1 MMSFFLLS
9 LLSILA
15 ISYYYN
21 NFLITT
27 IQHLL
32 VHDFHLDES
41 YAEFIL
47 VSLRCGML
55 ASILAT
61 LYCYLMKPTR
71 KKHVY
76 LVDFACYKPHNP
88 ACMCTKEHFLKL
100 IKSTGKFR
108 DESLDFLRKIL
119 ERSGIGEKTYLPEC
133 IMKTPSNTCLAEAR
147 NETESV
153 VIGAIDELMLKTKVK
168 KEEIGIIVTN
178 CSLFNSIPS
187 LSSMI
192 VNHYKLS
199 HNVLTY
205 NLSGMGCSAGLISV
219 DLARQ
224 LLQVRPNCYALVF
237 STENLS
243 SKVYF
248 GNNRS
253 MLVSNCLFRV
263 GGAAILLSNRSSD
276 SHRSKYYLKHVV
288 RTHNGSQDQYYNSI
302 LEKEDEDGVS
312 IGIALSKNIMNSA
325 GKTLKANISTLG
337 KDVLPLIEQLKFLA
351 NLVARNFLKIRG
363 IKAYTPNFMLAFEHF
378 CIHTGGKAVQEEMQ
392 KVLKLSD
399 WHMEPS
405 RMTLYRYGN
414 TSSSSVWYELAYCEA
429 KGRVKKGHRIWQIAF
444 GSGFKCNSAVWCA
457 LQTIDPVKEKNPW
470 TDEIH
475 EFPVSVTN

>member
-1 MMSFFLLS
+1 MSYFC
-9 LLSILA
+9 
-15 ISYYYN
+15 N
-21 NFLITT
+21 NFLVIM
-27 IQHLL
+27 IQDFWAD
-32 VHDFHLDES
+32 HDEIIMVL
-41 YAEFIL
+41 I
-47 VSLRCGML
+47 RCGL
-55 ASILAT
+55 IASILAT
-61 LYCYLMKPTR
+61 LYCYLMNPT
-71 KKHVY
+71 KNKHVY

-88 ACMCTKEHFLKL
+88 ACMCTKESFLKL
-100 IKSTGKFR
+100 TKSTGKYR
-108 DESLDFLRKIL
+108 DESLDFTRKIL

-133 IMKTPSNTCLAEAR
+133 LMKTPSNTCLAEAR

-178 CSLFNSIPS
+178 CSLFNSMPS

-205 NLSGMGCSAGLISV
+205 NLSGMGCSAGLISIE
-219 DLARQ
+219 LAKQ
-224 LLQVRPNCYALVF
+224 LLQVHPNSYALVI
-237 STENLS
+237 STENINS
-243 SKVYF
+243 GSYF

-263 GGAAILLSNRSSD
+263 GGAAILLSNRISD
-276 SHRSKYYLKHVV
+276 SLRSKYYLKHIV
-288 RTHNGSQDQYYNSI
+288 RTHKGYQDNCYNSI
-302 LEKEDEDGVS
+302 LQKEDDNGDTGV
-312 IGIALSKNIMNSA
+312 ALSKDIMSSA
-325 GKTLKANISTLG
+325 GEALNANISTLA
-337 KDVLPLIEQLKFLA
+337 KNVLPLIEQLKFLT
-351 NLVARNFLKIRG
+351 NLVARNLFKKKV
-363 IKAYTPNFMLAFEHF
+363 IKAYAPNFMLAFEHF
-378 CIHTGGKAVQEEMQ
+378 CIHTGGKAVQDQMQ

-444 GSGFKCNSAVWCA
+444 GSGFKCNSAVWYA

-475 EFPVSVTN
+475 EFPVNVTNH